1 MKKVICIPD
10 SFKGTM
16 SSSQVCDI
24 MESAIHKHI
33 PDCDVIKIQVAD
45 GGEGSVDA
53 FLAAVGGTKVFTVV
67 NNPYFEKMEAFYAI
81 LDGNVAI
88 VEMAAAAGL
97 PLVSDRANPEL
108 TTTYGVGELIVHAA
122 RSGCKK
128 IIAGLGGSSTND
140 GGCGAAAA
148 IGVRFLDGLGNSFVP
163 TGKTLINIE
172 QIDVSGVDPILHDVE
187 IISMCDIDNP
197 MFGERGA
204 AYVFGPQKGADSH
217 MVTRLDDGLRH
228 LANKIAE
235 ACNADVSTVAGGG
248 AAGAM
253 GAGMVAFFNSQLK
266 MGIETILD
274 LVEFD
279 HLISNADMIFTGEGK
294 IDEQSLSGKVPIGV
308 ARRAKQA
315 HVPVIAVVGSIGSG
329 FEDAYDQ
336 GITAVF
342 SINSEPVDF
351 TIAKTRS
358 TENLALAMDN
368 IMRLL
373 ISRTRHR

>member
-128 IIAGLGGSSTND
+128 IIVGLGGSSTND